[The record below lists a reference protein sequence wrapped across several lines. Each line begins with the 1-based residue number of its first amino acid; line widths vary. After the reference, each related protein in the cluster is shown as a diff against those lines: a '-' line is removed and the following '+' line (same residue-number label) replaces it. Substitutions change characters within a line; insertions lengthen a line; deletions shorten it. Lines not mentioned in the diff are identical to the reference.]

1 MKKSKVCA
9 ILNLTEPDQ
18 QLQPLTAERPLA
30 MMPFASRYRLLDFNL
45 SNIAYAGAR
54 SAALFIS
61 RSGRSVYD
69 HIRSG
74 KPWNLDTYSGG
85 IFTFS
90 QVDHKRALYEA
101 GSRMGAFYDDHRA
114 FVKNSNAKYVFVAG
128 SKVIAMVS
136 LKEII
141 ESLEESGLKAVRIYS
156 RVPRSFIEYHP
167 DERMVVLD
175 DEGNVSDLLLEG
187 VTPIRGNEVLYDL
200 NMTVIESDLLLDM
213 LDRAE
218 AEDINDAL
226 DVVVD
231 HYLEDYTVKGF
242 EHKGYVA
249 NIDSIQSY
257 FNASMTMLEA
267 ENFGELLHGTIPVLT
282 KGQNGVPV
290 YYARGSEVRSANIAT
305 GCEIFGQVVHSQL
318 SRKVRVEA
326 GASIDHSI
334 IWQNCHIGKGA
345 TIRYAI
351 LDKNVTVEPGATLI
365 GVPENPIIV
374 GKGETIKA

>member
-9 ILNLTEPDQ
+9 ILNLTEPDE
-18 QLQPLTAERPLA
+18 QLQPLTKERPLA

-90 QVDHKRALYEA
+90 QVNHKRALYEA

-114 FVKNSNAKYVFVAG
+114 FIKNANAKYVFVAG

-136 LKEII
+136 INEVIDMLSDCEA
-141 ESLEESGLKAVRIYS
+141 KAARIYS

-175 DEGNVSDLLLEG
+175 DEGNVTDLLLEG
-187 VTPIRGNEVLYDL
+187 VTPIRGNDVLYDL
-200 NMTVIESDLLLDM
+200 NMTVLESNLLLDM

-218 AEDINDAL
+218 EEDINDSL

-231 HYLEDYTVKGF
+231 YYLENYEVKGF

-249 NIDSIQSY
+249 NIDSIRSY
-257 FNASMTMLEA
+257 FNASMAMLDGES
-267 ENFGELLHGTIPVLT
+267 FGELLHGSIPVLT

-290 YYARGSEVRSANIAT
+290 YYARGSEVRAAHIAT

-318 SRKVRVEA
+318 SRKVRVDS
-326 GASIDHSI
+326 GAVVDHSI
-334 IWQNCHIGKGA
+334 VWQNCHIGEGA
-345 TIRYAI
+345 TVRYAI
-351 LDKNVTVEPGATLI
+351 LDKNVTIEPGATLI
-365 GVPENPIIV
+365 GVPDNPIIV
-374 GKGETIKA
+374 GKGETVKA

>member
-18 QLQPLTAERPLA
+18 QLQPLTTERPLA

-45 SNIAYAGAR
+45 SSIAYAGAR

-74 KPWNLDTYSGG
+74 KPWDLDTYSGG

-90 QVDHKRALYEA
+90 QIDHKRALYEA

-114 FVKNSNAKYVFVAG
+114 FIKNANAKYVFLAG
-128 SKVIAMVS
+128 SKVIALVS
-136 LKEII
+136 LNDVI
-141 ESLEESGLKAVRIYS
+141 EQLEASDAQAARIYS
-156 RVPRSFIEYHP
+156 CVPRSFIEYHP
-167 DERMVVLD
+167 NERMVVLD
-175 DEGNVSDLLLEG
+175 EAKHVTDLLLEG
-187 VTPIRGNEVLYDL
+187 VTPIRTNTVCYDM
-200 NMTVIESDLLLDM
+200 NMTVMESQLLLEII
-213 LDRAE
+213 DRAE
-218 AEDINDAL
+218 AEDVNDSL

-231 HYLEDYTVKGF
+231 HYLEEYTVLGV
-242 EHKGYVA
+242 EHQGYVA
-249 NIDSIQSY
+249 NIDTIRSY
-257 FNASMTMLEA
+257 FNASMAMLDA
-267 ENFGELLHGTIPVLT
+267 ESFGELLHGKVPVLT
-282 KGQNGVPV
+282 KGQNGIPV
-290 YYARGSEVRSANIAT
+290 YYARGSEVRSAQIAT

-326 GASIDHSI
+326 GASVDHSI
-334 IWQNCHIGKGA
+334 IWQNCHIGAGA

-374 GKGETIKA
+374 GKGETVTA